1 MKKSIW
7 FILISACFLFFGC
20 KNNDSSDKIKVGA
33 AIALTGFGSDFG
45 QSEKNAIELL
55 KEKYGD
61 DGRVEFYIEDTKSD
75 VKSGITAINKLI
87 NVDKCDIIYC
97 ELSSIVNAS
106 SKTISKAKVT
116 LIAPV
121 YLENL
126 NENPYAIRNLPSAD
140 QENKE
145 LINFMNSNNIVHNK
159 IALLYSND
167 VFGQTC
173 YNSFK
178 KLLPTNTNSAIC
190 YSGAI
195 NEDALRETALKVIN
209 AKPDVIYLGSMSESL
224 GLLVKFLKQ
233 NGFDKE
239 IITTDAFSYDYINS
253 LAGEYAKGV
262 RYVEFQESTNYDT
275 FKKDYKKKFG
285 IKCVPSAMLCYDG
298 ISAVVSAFKDG
309 KDVNGSEYEGL
320 TGTLSIKN
328 KEIIY
333 PIQVLT
339 WK

>member
-7 FILISACFLFFGC
+7 FILISVCFLFFGC
-20 KNNDSSDKIKVGA
+20 KNNNSSNKIKVGA

-61 DGRVEFYIEDTKSD
+61 DGKVEFYIEDTKSD

-106 SKTISKAKVT
+106 SKTIIKAEVT

-126 NENPYAIRNLPSAD
+126 SENPYAIRNLPSAD
-140 QENKE
+140 QENTE
-145 LINFMNSNNIVHNK
+145 LINYINSNNIVNNK

-178 KLLPTNTNSAIC
+178 KLLPQNSTIC
-190 YSGAI
+190 YTGAI
-195 NEDALRETALKVIN
+195 NEDALRETALKVID
-209 AKPDVIYLGSMSESL
+209 AAPDVIYLGSMSESL
-224 GLLVKFLKQ
+224 GLLIKFLKQ
-233 NGFDKE
+233 NGFSKE

-262 RYVEFQESTNYDT
+262 RYVDFQESTKYNA
-275 FKKDYKKKFG
+275 FKKDYNKKFG

-298 ISAVVSAFKDG
+298 ISAVLSAIIDG

>member
-7 FILISACFLFFGC
+7 LIFLSVGLLFTAC
-20 KNNDSSDKIKVGA
+20 KNNESSKTIKVGA

-55 KEKYGD
+55 KEKYGK
-61 DGRVEFYIEDTKSD
+61 DGKVEFYIEDTKSD
-75 VKSGITAINKLI
+75 VKSGVTAIKKLI
-87 NVDKCDIIYC
+87 HVNKCDILYC

-106 SKTISKAKVT
+106 SKIISEAEVT

-140 QENKE
+140 QENAS
-145 LINFMNSNNIVHNK
+145 LINFMNSNKVVHNK
-159 IALLYSND
+159 VAVLYSND
-167 VFGQTC
+167 VFGETC
-173 YNSFK
+173 LNSFK
-178 KLLPTNTNSAIC
+178 KLLSADCTITYSSAI
-190 YSGAI
+190 
-195 NEDALRETALKVIN
+195 NDDALRETALKVIN
-209 AKPDVIYLGSMSESL
+209 IEPDVIYLGSMSETL
-224 GLLVKFLKQ
+224 GLLVKFLRQ
-233 NGFDKE
+233 NGYEKE

-253 LAGEYAKGV
+253 LAGDYAKGV
-262 RYVEFQESTNYDT
+262 RYVDFQESNEYNT
-275 FKKDYKKKFG
+275 FKEYYNKKFG

-298 ISAVVSAFKDG
+298 ISAVVSAVINRM
-309 KDVNGSEYEGL
+309 DVEGTEYDGL
-320 TGTLSIKN
+320 TGKLTIKN
-328 KEIIY
+328 NEIIY

>member
-7 FILISACFLFFGC
+7 LILFSVSLLFTACEN
-20 KNNDSSDKIKVGA
+20 KESSETIKVGA

-55 KEKYGD
+55 REKYGK
-61 DGRVEFYIEDTKSD
+61 DGKVEFYIEDTRSD
-75 VKSGITAINKLI
+75 VKSGITAIKKLI
-87 NVDKCDIIYC
+87 NVNKCDIVYC

-106 SKTISKAKVT
+106 SKIVTDAEVT

-126 NENPYAIRNLPSAD
+126 NKNPYAIRNLPSAD
-140 QENKE
+140 QENTS
-145 LINFMNSNNIVHNK
+145 LINFLNSNKVVHNE
-159 IALLYSND
+159 IAVLYSND

-173 YNSFK
+173 LNSFK
-178 KLLPTNTNSAIC
+178 KLLPEDCTISYSSAI
-190 YSGAI
+190 
-195 NEDALRETALKVIN
+195 NDDALRETAIKVIN
-209 AKPDVIYLGSMSESL
+209 IEPDVIYLGSMSETL
-224 GLLVKFLKQ
+224 GLLVKFLRQ
-233 NGFDKE
+233 NGYEKE

-262 RYVEFQESTNYDT
+262 RYVDFQESNKYYT
-275 FKKDYKKKFG
+275 FKENYYKKFG
-285 IKCVPSAMLCYDG
+285 VKCVPSAMLCHDG
-298 ISAVVSAFKDG
+298 ISAVISAVING
-309 KDVNGSEYEGL
+309 KDVEGTEYDGL
-320 TGTLSIKN
+320 TGRLTIKN

>member
-1 MKKSIW
+1 MKKKFL
-7 FILISACFLFFGC
+7 FILLSVCLFFIGC
-20 KNNDSSDKIKVGA
+20 RNNDNSNKIKVGA

-45 QSEKNAIELL
+45 QSEKNAIAFLQ
-55 KEKYGD
+55 EKYGNN
-61 DGRVEFYIEDTKSD
+61 GQVEFYIEDTKSD
-75 VKSGITAINKLI
+75 VKSGITAIKKLI
-87 NVDKCDIIYC
+87 DVNKCNVIYC
-97 ELSSIVNAS
+97 ELSSIVSAS
-106 SKTISKAKVT
+106 SSIISKAEVT

-126 NENPYAIRNLPSAD
+126 NENPNAIRNLPSAD
-140 QENKE
+140 QENAA
-145 LINFMNSNNIVHNK
+145 LINFLNNNRIVHDK
-159 IALLYSND
+159 IAVLYSND

-178 KLLPTNTNSAIC
+178 SLIPANCTIC

-195 NEDALRETALKVIN
+195 NEEALRETALKVIHTE
-209 AKPDVIYLGSMSESL
+209 PDVIYLGSMSESL

-233 NGFDKE
+233 NGYSKE

-262 RYVEFQESTNYDT
+262 RYVDFQEDEKYVVFKENYN
-275 FKKDYKKKFG
+275 KRFG

-298 ISAVVSAFKDG
+298 ISAIISAISNNTEINESTYD
-309 KDVNGSEYEGL
+309 GL
-320 TGTLSIKN
+320 TGELHIKN
-328 KEIIY
+328 NEIIY

-339 WK
+339 WE

>member
-7 FILISACFLFFGC
+7 FILISVCFLFFGC
-20 KNNDSSDKIKVGA
+20 KNNDSSNKIKVGA

-61 DGRVEFYIEDTKSD
+61 DGKVEFYIEDTKSD
-75 VKSGITAINKLI
+75 VKSGLTVINKLI

-106 SKTISKAKVT
+106 SKAIINAEVT

-126 NENPYAIRNLPSAD
+126 SDNPYAIRNLPSAD
-140 QENKE
+140 QENTE
-145 LINFMNSNNIVHNK
+145 LINYINSNNIVHNK

-178 KLLPTNTNSAIC
+178 KLLPPNSTIC
-190 YSGAI
+190 YTGAI

-209 AKPDVIYLGSMSESL
+209 TDPDVIYLGSMSESL

-233 NGFDKE
+233 NGFSKE

-262 RYVEFQESTNYDT
+262 RYVDFQESTNYNV
-275 FKKDYKKKFG
+275 FKEDYNKKFG

-298 ISAVVSAFKDG
+298 ISAVVSAILDG

-320 TGTLSIKN
+320 TGTLSIKK

>member
-1 MKKSIW
+1 MKKSTW
-7 FILISACFLFFGC
+7 FILISVCLLLFGC
-20 KNNDSSDKIKVGA
+20 KNNESSNKIKVGA
-33 AIALTGFGSDFG
+33 AIALTGFGADFG

-55 KEKYGD
+55 KEKFGD
-61 DGRVEFYIEDTKSD
+61 DGKVEFYIEDTKSD
-75 VKSGITAINKLI
+75 VKSGITAIKKLI
-87 NVDKCDIIYC
+87 DVDKCDIIYC

-106 SKTISKAKVT
+106 SKTISKAEVT

-140 QENKE
+140 QENTG
-145 LINFMNSNNIVHNK
+145 LINYINSNNIVHDK

-178 KLLPTNTNSAIC
+178 NLLPTNSTIC

-209 AKPDVIYLGSMSESL
+209 ATPDVIYLGSMSESL

-233 NGFDKE
+233 NGFSKE

-262 RYVEFQESTNYDT
+262 RYVDFQESTKYDA
-275 FKKDYKKKFG
+275 FKEDYNKRFG

-298 ISAVVSAFKDG
+298 ISAVVSAIIEG
-309 KDVNGSEYEGL
+309 KEIEGTEYDGL
-320 TGTLSIKN
+320 TGKLTIKD